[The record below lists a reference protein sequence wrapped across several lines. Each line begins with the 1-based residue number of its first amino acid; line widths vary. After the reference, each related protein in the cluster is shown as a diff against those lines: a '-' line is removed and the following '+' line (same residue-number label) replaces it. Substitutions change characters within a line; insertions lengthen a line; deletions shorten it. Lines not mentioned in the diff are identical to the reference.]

1 MVPRFVHDLI
11 FSDILKGQIL
21 TRINKKVISLQ
32 SFENSATLPEHNSA
46 LYNFRIDSDF
56 IRKFYDGDANIR

>member
-1 MVPRFVHDLI
+1 MVPKFVHDLI

-32 SFENSATLPEHNSA
+32 SFENSATPPERNSA
-46 LYNFRIDSDF
+46 LYDSDF
-56 IRKFYDGDANIR
+56 IRKFYDGDATIR